1 MSAGQCIVTRY
12 AETAV
17 EVFLPELEKG
27 LSDENWRIRYS
38 SIQLLGDL
46 LYHISGVTG
55 KMTTVS
61 DEDDNFGTEHSTRA
75 LIQTLGIERRNRVL
89 SGLYMSRSDE
99 AVMVRQTALHV
110 WKIVVANTAR
120 TLKEILPVLLSML
133 LKSLASVSD
142 DRQQVRISLRFCV
155 CCSTY
160 WMCGRSLLALWET
173 LFGSW
178 VNVFCQRLFLY

>member
-1 MSAGQCIVTRY
+1 MTHY

-17 EVFLPELEKG
+17 EVFLPQLENG

-61 DEDDNFGTEHSTRA
+61 DEDDNFGTEHSTQA
-75 LIQTLGIERRNRVL
+75 LMQILGVERRNRVL
-89 SGLYMSRSDE
+89 SGLYMSRLDE
-99 AVMVRQTALHV
+99 AVTVRQAALHV

-120 TLKEILPVLLSML
+120 TLRDILPVLLSIL
-133 LKSLASVSD
+133 LKSLASVMY
-142 DRQQVRISLRFCV
+142 DRRQVRQKLVAFCCCTCCTGLAGRCSNSGRCSSETGRTNSTGDHSDTGERF
-155 CCSTY
+155 
-160 WMCGRSLLALWET
+160 AL
-173 LFGSW
+173 
-178 VNVFCQRLFLY
+178 